1 MDVQCDSPTSLAARA
16 LLDTPQED
24 VFDNFTHL
32 ASRLMKAPV
41 SLVSIIDHEGDRQ
54 FFKSQCGLPAPWSVT
69 RQTPLSHSFC
79 KLVVAGAEPLRVT
92 DSRADSRVKD
102 NPVIELLGV
111 IAYLGVPIVA
121 DTNEVIGSFCVI
133 DHVPREW
140 TKEDIDTL
148 QRLGR
153 SVNDQLRL
161 MAMAKA
167 LENVRR
173 DLANE
178 RDQLANIL
186 ETVPVAVLS
195 VSRQGRITMTNQ
207 ECRRVLGLPE
217 EEITQ
222 RHFDEASW
230 RNETVEG
237 EPLSPE
243 DLPVARVLRDG
254 KPVRDMRHA
263 IIWPDGQRRI
273 LSVNASPLTGP
284 GGPAAVVCAVEDI
297 TERVAATQRIEEA
310 RQKAEEVSR
319 AKSIFLANMSHEIRT
334 PLNGV
339 LGMAE
344 VLQSLVTTP
353 EKQRMVAT
361 IRQSGET
368 LLAVLNSV
376 LDMSKIE
383 AGKLVLD
390 EVPIRMP
397 DLIFGIEALHR
408 VKAEEKA
415 LEFEVLCSGG
425 RTKARLGDPHRL
437 TQVMNNLLSNAI
449 KFTDSGEVRVV
460 VSCKPGRPVVL
471 EVADTGIGMTEA
483 QVARVFDSFEQAES
497 STARRF
503 GGTGLGLSIVR
514 QLVQLMGGTIEI
526 DSAPG
531 KGTTVRV
538 TLPLEEVD
546 PVTVAPDAAAP
557 AMDADLL
564 KGRRVLIADDN
575 PTNLAV
581 LNEML
586 VPLEVEIVGVQNGV
600 EVVEQWQEARAAGRP
615 FDLLLL
621 DIRMPVKDGL
631 TALKEIRAT
640 ERQAGAAEVPAI
652 AVTAN
657 VMPQQV
663 LDYISA
669 GFGTHLAK
677 PILRADLM
685 RCIAVMLRGKA
696 ALPR

>member
-1 MDVQCDSPTSLAARA
+1 MNVQCDSPTSPAARA

-41 SLVSIIDHEGDRQ
+41 SLVSIIDFDGDRQ

-79 KLVVAGAEPLRVT
+79 KLVVAGTEPLSVT
-92 DSRADSRVKD
+92 DSRLDCRVKD
-102 NPVIELLGV
+102 NPVIEMLGV
-111 IAYLGVPIVA
+111 VAYLGVPIVA
-121 DTNEVIGSFCVI
+121 DTGAVIGSFCVI
-133 DHVPREW
+133 DHVPRQW
-140 TKEDIDTL
+140 TLEDMDTL

-161 MAMAKA
+161 TAMAKA
-167 LENVRR
+167 LESMRR

-230 RNETVEG
+230 RSETIEG
-237 EPLSPE
+237 EPLAPE
-243 DLPVARVLRDG
+243 DLPVSRVLRDG
-254 KPVRDMRHA
+254 LPVRDMRHA
-263 IIWPDGQRRI
+263 ILWPDGQRRI
-273 LSVNASPLTGP
+273 LSVNASPLMGP
-284 GGPAAVVCAVEDI
+284 GGPTAVVCAVEDI
-297 TERVAATQRIEEA
+297 TERLAATQRIEEA

-383 AGKLVLD
+383 AGKLALD

-408 VKAEEKA
+408 VQAEEKA

-449 KFTDSGEVRVV
+449 KFTDSGAVRVV
-460 VSCKPGRPVVL
+460 VSCKPDRPVVL

-526 DSAPG
+526 ESAPG
-531 KGTTVRV
+531 AGTKVRV

-546 PVTVAPDAAAP
+546 PVSVAADAAAP
-557 AMDADLL
+557 VMDAGLL

-581 LNEML
+581 LKEML

-600 EVVEQWQEARAAGRP
+600 EVVEHWQDARAAGQP

-631 TALKEIRAT
+631 TALQEIRAM
-640 ERQAGAAEVPAI
+640 ERQADAAEVPAI

-685 RCIAVMLRGKA
+685 RSIAVMLRGKA
-696 ALPR
+696 VLRA

>member
-1 MDVQCDSPTSLAARA
+1 MNAQSDSPTSPAARA

-41 SLVSIIDHEGDRQ
+41 SLVSIIDFDGDRQ

-79 KLVVAGAEPLRVT
+79 KLVVAGSEPLSVT
-92 DSRADSRVKD
+92 DSRLDSRVKD
-102 NPVIELLGV
+102 NPVIEMLGV
-111 IAYLGVPIVA
+111 VAYLGVPIMA
-121 DTNEVIGSFCVI
+121 DTGEVIGSFCVI
-133 DHVPREW
+133 DQLPRQW
-140 TKEDIDTL
+140 TAEDIDTL

-161 MAMAKA
+161 TAMAKA
-167 LENVRR
+167 LESMRR

-178 RDQLANIL
+178 RDQLAHIL

-222 RHFDEASW
+222 RHFDEPSW
-230 RNETVEG
+230 RNETIEG
-237 EPLSPE
+237 EPLAPE

-254 KPVRDMRHA
+254 LPVRDMRHA

-273 LSVNASPLTGP
+273 LSVNASPLMGP
-284 GGPAAVVCAVEDI
+284 GGPTAVVCAVEDI
-297 TERVAATQRIEEA
+297 TERLAATQRIEEA

-408 VKAEEKA
+408 VQAEEKA

-471 EVADTGIGMTEA
+471 EVTDTGIGMTEA

-526 DSAPG
+526 ESAPG
-531 KGTTVRV
+531 VGTKVRV
-538 TLPLEEVD
+538 TLPLAEVD
-546 PVTVAPDAAAP
+546 PVSAPADAAAP
-557 AMDADLL
+557 VMDSGLL

-581 LNEML
+581 LTEML
-586 VPLEVEIVGVQNGV
+586 VPLEMEIVGVQNGV
-600 EVVEQWQEARAAGRP
+600 EVVEHWRAAREAGRP

-631 TALKEIRAT
+631 TALQDIRAM
-640 ERQAGAAEVPAI
+640 ERQAGAAEVPAV

-663 LDYISA
+663 LDYILA

-685 RCIAVMLRGKA
+685 RCITVMLRGKA
-696 ALPR
+696 VPRA

>member
-1 MDVQCDSPTSLAARA
+1 MNVQCDSPTSPAARA

-41 SLVSIIDHEGDRQ
+41 SLVSIIDFDGDRQ

-79 KLVVAGAEPLRVT
+79 KLVVAGTEPLSVT
-92 DSRADSRVKD
+92 DSRLDCRVKD
-102 NPVIELLGV
+102 NPVIEMLGV
-111 IAYLGVPIVA
+111 VAYLGVPIVA
-121 DTNEVIGSFCVI
+121 DTGAVIGSFCVI
-133 DHVPREW
+133 DHVPRQW
-140 TKEDIDTL
+140 TLEDMDTL

-161 MAMAKA
+161 TAMAKA
-167 LENVRR
+167 LESMRR

-230 RNETVEG
+230 RSETIEG
-237 EPLSPE
+237 EPLAPE
-243 DLPVARVLRDG
+243 DLPVSRVLRDG
-254 KPVRDMRHA
+254 LPVRDMRHA
-263 IIWPDGQRRI
+263 ILWPDGQRRI
-273 LSVNASPLTGP
+273 LSVNASPLMGP
-284 GGPAAVVCAVEDI
+284 GGPTAVVCAVEDI
-297 TERVAATQRIEEA
+297 TERLAATQRIEEA

-383 AGKLVLD
+383 AGKLALD

-408 VKAEEKA
+408 VQAEEKA

-449 KFTDSGEVRVV
+449 KFTDSGAVRVV
-460 VSCKPGRPVVL
+460 VSCKPDRPVVL

-526 DSAPG
+526 ESAPG
-531 KGTTVRV
+531 AGTKVRV

-546 PVTVAPDAAAP
+546 PVSVAADAAAP
-557 AMDADLL
+557 VMDAGLL

-581 LNEML
+581 LKEML

-600 EVVEQWQEARAAGRP
+600 EVVEHWQDARAAGRP

-631 TALKEIRAT
+631 TALQEIRAM
-640 ERQAGAAEVPAI
+640 ERQADAAEVPAI

-685 RCIAVMLRGKA
+685 RSIAVMLRGKA
-696 ALPR
+696 VLRA

>member
-1 MDVQCDSPTSLAARA
+1 MNVQCDSPTSPAARA

-32 ASRLMKAPV
+32 ASRLMRAPV
-41 SLVSIIDHEGDRQ
+41 SLVSIIDFDGDRQ
-54 FFKSQCGLPAPWSVT
+54 FFKSQCGLPEPWSET

-79 KLVVAGAEPLRVT
+79 KLVVAGTEPLCVT
-92 DSRADSRVKD
+92 DSRSDSRVKD
-102 NPVIELLGV
+102 NPVIDLLGV

-121 DTNEVIGSFCVI
+121 DTGMVIGSFCVI
-133 DHVPREW
+133 DHVPRQW
-140 TKEDIDTL
+140 TQEDIDTL

-161 MAMAKA
+161 SAMAKA
-167 LENVRR
+167 LETMRR

-230 RNETVEG
+230 RNETVDG
-237 EPLSPE
+237 SPLASE

-254 KPVRDMRHA
+254 RPVRDMRHA

-273 LSVNASPLTGP
+273 LSVNASPLM
-284 GGPAAVVCAVEDI
+284 GPAGPTAVVCAVEDI
-297 TERVAATQRIEEA
+297 TERMAATQRIEEA
-310 RQKAEEVSR
+310 RQRAEEVSR

-344 VLQSLVTTP
+344 VLQSLVSTP

-383 AGKLVLD
+383 AGKLTLD
-390 EVPIRMP
+390 VVPIRMP

-408 VKAEEKA
+408 VQAEEKA

-425 RTKARLGDPHRL
+425 RTRARLGDPHRL

-449 KFTDSGEVRVV
+449 KFTDSGAVRVV
-460 VSCKPGRPVVL
+460 VSCKAGRPVVL

-483 QVARVFDSFEQAES
+483 QVARVFDCFEQAES

-526 DSAPG
+526 ESAQG
-531 KGTTVRV
+531 AGTKVRV

-546 PVTVAPDAAAP
+546 PVTVGTDAMVEGIEAG
-557 AMDADLL
+557 LL
-564 KGRRVLIADDN
+564 RGRRVLIADDN

-586 VPLEVEIVGVQNGV
+586 LPEEVEITGVQNGV
-600 EVVEQWQEARAAGRP
+600 EVVERWQEAQAAGRP

-621 DIRMPVKDGL
+621 DIRMPLKDGA
-631 TALKEIRAT
+631 TALREIRAM
-640 ERQAGAAEVPAI
+640 EREAGRAEAPAI

-663 LDYISA
+663 MDYVAA

-677 PILRADLM
+677 PILRAELM
-685 RCIAVMLRGKA
+685 RSIAVLLRGKG
-696 ALPR
+696 RSSR